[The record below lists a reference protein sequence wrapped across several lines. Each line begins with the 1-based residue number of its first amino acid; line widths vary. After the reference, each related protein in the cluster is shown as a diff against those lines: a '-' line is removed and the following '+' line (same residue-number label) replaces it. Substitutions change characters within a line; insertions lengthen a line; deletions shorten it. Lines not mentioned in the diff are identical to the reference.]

1 MSYKINL
8 LLHHKGQYV
17 QNDEGVLEYVEG
29 KKCYLESLETNRM
42 NILTICDLCKACSG
56 YS

>member
-1 MSYKINL
+1 MPDKI
-8 LLHHKGQYV
+8 LLHHKGQFLL
-17 QNDEGVLEYVEG
+17 NDEGVLEYVEG

-42 NILTICDLCKACSG
+42 NIWTICDLCKACSG